1 MCVYHIPGLPR
12 RDYIT
17 LLHIAEALPIPA
29 LRALRADRFYKKTVV
44 LDSNTN
50 PDVPHGTDVLPCGP
64 WHRIGVLRGVNLTPI
79 PRHFLSLEARPSSRA
94 RAFPRLSE
102 RWFGNRLYTMQGLD
116 FTSPLPGVQGRDNS
130 LAELD
135 ALDVD
140 NLLSMSRAGFPLGY
154 TLQRPGMYL

>member
-1 MCVYHIPGLPR
+1 MRVYHIPGLPR

-17 LLHIAEALPIPA
+17 LLHIAQAPPA
-29 LRALRADRFYKKTVV
+29 PTLRALRAELVYKKTAVF
-44 LDSNTN
+44 DSNLN
-50 PDVPHGTDVLPCGP
+50 SDVRCRTEVLRSGP
-64 WHRIGVLRGVNLTPI
+64 WHRIGVLRRVNLTPI
-79 PRHFLSLEARPSSRA
+79 PRHFLGLEARPSSRA
-94 RAFPRLSE
+94 PAFPRLRE

-140 NLLSMSRAGFPLGY
+140 NLLSMSGARFPLG
-154 TLQRPGMYL
+154 